1 MLVEFLLLLY
11 GIKDHNLIFFVLNL
25 NNLFILVEVE
35 LSPSSSTWRRFLI
48 LRFEN
53 NYWLYCTLYK

>member
-1 MLVEFLLLLY
+1 MRVEFLLLLY

-35 LSPSSSTWRRFLI
+35 LRKP
-48 LRFEN
+48 
-53 NYWLYCTLYK
+53 